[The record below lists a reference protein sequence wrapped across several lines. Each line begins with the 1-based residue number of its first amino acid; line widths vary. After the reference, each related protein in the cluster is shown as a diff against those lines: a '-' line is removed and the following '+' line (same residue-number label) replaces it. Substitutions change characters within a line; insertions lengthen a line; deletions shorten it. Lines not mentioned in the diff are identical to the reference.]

1 MIDLCAHSQ
10 RTRKALRAG
19 GENHEFLNIQ
29 PIARVCA
36 AVENI
41 HHRHGQNMRL
51 HTAEVAEQRDMLG
64 TCRRLCAG
72 DGHGERGVCAEYGFI
87 FRAVQR
93 DERVIDGGEV
103 IRVHAAER
111 FVNSAG
117 DIFACLQN
125 ALSAV
130 ELHVV
135 VAQFMRF
142 KLSGGCAA
150 GRDACADRAA
160 GKPLPP
166 LAGVPL
172 AIKDN
177 MNLVGMRT
185 TCASRMLEDYQ
196 SVYTATCVQRML
208 DAGCLPMGKA
218 NMDEFAFG
226 SSTESS
232 AFHRTNNPWDT
243 ERVPGGSSGGSAAA
257 VAAGEVALSLGSDTG
272 GSIRQPASL
281 CGVVGF
287 KPTYG
292 AVSRYGVVAFG
303 SSLDQVGPFGRT
315 VEDVALAMNALT
327 GAGHDP
333 YDCTSQ
339 DCAVDFTEHLNDSIE
354 GKRVGIIPAFMEA
367 EGLTPEVKA
376 AVQRAAQE
384 LQNQG
389 AELVEV
395 DLPHLDAAIAAYYVI
410 GPAEAFSNL
419 ARFDGIRYGYQEEGC
434 ANLSDQSSLSRAHGF
449 GAEAK
454 RRQMLGAY
462 LLSSGVYDK
471 YYYAAQKARTL
482 ITQDYDAAYAKVDTI
497 LMPASPRTAFKFG
510 EISDPTQMYLSDLYT
525 ISLNIC
531 GNGGISVPLGLGE
544 DTQLPVSAQL
554 VGPAFRD
561 RQLLTFARALE
572 RGFADAATGA
582 PVLSVAPDFAGK
594 GGEL

>member
-1 MIDLCAHSQ
+1 M
-10 RTRKALRAG
+10 ALSFDSLTAAQIAAG
-19 GENHEFLNIQ
+19 VAAGDFTATEVAQASLAAIEAREGGVQAFLQ
-29 PIARVCA
+29 VAPELALEAAARV
-36 AVENI
+36 
-41 HHRHGQNMRL
+41 
-51 HTAEVAEQRDMLG
+51 D
-64 TCRRLCAG
+64 
-72 DGHGERGVCAEYGFI
+72 
-87 FRAVQR
+87 
-93 DERVIDGGEV
+93 
-103 IRVHAAER
+103 
-111 FVNSAG
+111 
-117 DIFACLQN
+117 
-125 ALSAV
+125 
-130 ELHVV
+130 
-135 VAQFMRF
+135 
-142 KLSGGCAA
+142 
-150 GRDACADRAA
+150 ADRAA

-177 MNLVGMRT
+177 MNLVGTRT

-243 ERVPGGSSGGSAAA
+243 ERVP
-257 VAAGEVALSLGSDTG
+257 G

-482 ITQDYDAAYAKVDTI
+482 ITRDYDAAYAKVDTI

-554 VGPAFRD
+554 VGPAFKD

-582 PVLSVAPDFAGK
+582 PALSVAPDFAGK

>member
-1 MIDLCAHSQ
+1 MAQSFDSLTAAQIAAGVAAGDFTATEVAQASLAAIEAREGGVQ
-10 RTRKALRAG
+10 AFLQVAPELALEAA
-19 GENHEFLNIQ
+19 
-29 PIARVCA
+29 ARV
-36 AVENI
+36 
-41 HHRHGQNMRL
+41 
-51 HTAEVAEQRDMLG
+51 D
-64 TCRRLCAG
+64 
-72 DGHGERGVCAEYGFI
+72 
-87 FRAVQR
+87 
-93 DERVIDGGEV
+93 
-103 IRVHAAER
+103 
-111 FVNSAG
+111 
-117 DIFACLQN
+117 
-125 ALSAV
+125 
-130 ELHVV
+130 
-135 VAQFMRF
+135 
-142 KLSGGCAA
+142 
-150 GRDACADRAA
+150 ADRAA

-177 MNLVGMRT
+177 MNLVGTRT

-243 ERVPGGSSGGSAAA
+243 ERVPGGS
-257 VAAGEVALSLGSDTG
+257 
-272 GSIRQPASL
+272 IRQPASL

-315 VEDVALAMNALT
+315 VGDVALAMNALT

-497 LMPASPRTAFKFG
+497 LMPTSPRTAFKFG

-544 DTQLPVSAQL
+544 DSKLPVSAQL
-554 VGPAFRD
+554 VGPAFKD

-582 PVLSVAPDFAGK
+582 PALSVAPDFAGK

>member
-1 MIDLCAHSQ
+1 M
-10 RTRKALRAG
+10 
-19 GENHEFLNIQ
+19 
-29 PIARVCA
+29 
-36 AVENI
+36 
-41 HHRHGQNMRL
+41 
-51 HTAEVAEQRDMLG
+51 
-64 TCRRLCAG
+64 
-72 DGHGERGVCAEYGFI
+72 
-87 FRAVQR
+87 
-93 DERVIDGGEV
+93 
-103 IRVHAAER
+103 
-111 FVNSAG
+111 
-117 DIFACLQN
+117 
-125 ALSAV
+125 
-130 ELHVV
+130 
-135 VAQFMRF
+135 
-142 KLSGGCAA
+142 
-150 GRDACADRAA
+150 
-160 GKPLPP
+160 
-166 LAGVPL
+166 
-172 AIKDN
+172 
-177 MNLVGMRT
+177 
-185 TCASRMLEDYQ
+185 
-196 SVYTATCVQRML
+196 
-208 DAGCLPMGKA
+208 
-218 NMDEFAFG
+218 
-226 SSTESS
+226 
-232 AFHRTNNPWDT
+232 
-243 ERVPGGSSGGSAAA
+243 
-257 VAAGEVALSLGSDTG
+257 
-272 GSIRQPASL
+272 
-281 CGVVGF
+281 VGF

-354 GKRVGIIPAFMEA
+354 GKRAGIIPAFMEA

-544 DTQLPVSAQL
+544 DSKLPVSAQL
-554 VGPAFRD
+554 VGPAFKD

-582 PVLSVAPDFAGK
+582 PALSVAPDFAGK